1 MHQGSMLSIQRWNTL
16 AQLPGT
22 KRVSPERTASA
33 AAAASPSVF
42 MNHWSVMRGSR
53 TTPERSP
60 KGCGTT
66 LGSILSISPR
76 ASRASTARARASKRS
91 RPRNGSGTASFMRPS
106 TVITSSGTSPWR
118 SPTAWSLKS
127 WAGVIFTAPL
137 PCSGS
142 ACSSVMIGM
151 ARPVS
156 GSVTSCPT
164 RSR

>member
-1 MHQGSMLSIQRWNTL
+1 MHQGSMLSIQRWNTP

-22 KRVSPERTASA
+22 KRVSPERTAWA

-42 MNHWSVMRGSR
+42 MNHWSVMRGSS
-53 TTPERSP
+53 TTCDRSP
-60 KGCGTT
+60 KGWAIS
-66 LGSILSISPR
+66 LGSIVSISPS
-76 ASRASTARARASKRS
+76 ASSASTVRARASKRS

-106 TVITSSGTSPWR
+106 GVMTSSGTRPWR

-142 ACSSVMIGM
+142 AWSSVMIGM
-151 ARPVS
+151 ERPVS
-156 GSVTSCPT
+156 GRVTISPT
-164 RSR
+164 TPR